1 MVLVSMQQILKIRH
15 LSLELVEVVTRAVD
29 WPAEK
34 EDVRSKSIAVKSVV
48 ERFQESAKQAAAFQK
63 LLPCHTH
70 ISRLLSGRSPKHLR
84 TVIII
89 FTKAVG
95 KKS

>member
-1 MVLVSMQQILKIRH
+1 MLLVSMQQILRIRH
-15 LSLELVEVVTRAVD
+15 LSLKLVEVVTRAVD

-34 EDVRSKSIAVKSVV
+34 EDIRSK
-48 ERFQESAKQAAAFQK
+48 K
-63 LLPCHTH
+63 LLKCKT
-70 ISRLLSGRSPKHLR
+70 GLR

-89 FTKAVG
+89 FTKAEG